1 MADNAETS
9 ANRDER
15 HSQYIDRTTSMY
27 ENAHEQFIRIVPGQ
41 KEYKRDLVHEDNTFI
56 QKKDRFGFILKDGNE
71 WYASV
76 VKFKPNELRLQNTRL
91 EKWRTMMKKGLGSC
105 SKAVLKR
112 RVRKGLP

>member
-1 MADNAETS
+1 M
-9 ANRDER
+9 
-15 HSQYIDRTTSMY
+15 RT
-27 ENAHEQFIRIVPGQ
+27 
-41 KEYKRDLVHEDNTFI
+41 TFI

-105 SKAVLKR
+105 SKR
-112 RVRKGLP
+112 C